1 MDARHEI
8 VAEAETVTE
17 ARQRAER
24 QVPRGMHVLSVKEN
38 WPARGTARAAGDEPT
53 AAQQQARALVP
64 VGARVVSERVLDA
77 GDEVSVY
84 AADAAGAAAQLHAR
98 YGAAVDAEPSHLTHN
113 GTRADSATALADR
126 PLVGLDEV
134 LYRAVLLKPFAEI
147 AYASRARVALTFG
160 TPAPRRPF
168 KR

>member
-38 WPARGTARAAGDEPT
+38 WPARGTARAVGDEPT
-53 AAQQQARALVP
+53 AAQQQARAQVP
-64 VGARVVSERVLDA
+64 AGARVVSERVLDA

-84 AADAAGAAAQLHAR
+84 AADADSAARQLHAR
-98 YGAAVDAEPSHLTHN
+98 YGAAVDAEVSHLSHN
-113 GTRADSATALADR
+113 GSRAGSALADR
-126 PLVGLDEV
+126 PLGGLDEV
-134 LYRAVLLKPFAEI
+134 LYRAVLLTPFAEV
-147 AYASRARVALTFG
+147 AYASSARVALTFG
-160 TPAPRRPF
+160 PPAPRRPF
-168 KR
+168 GR

>member
-8 VAEAETVTE
+8 VTEAETVTE

-38 WPARGTARAAGDEPT
+38 WPARGTARAAGEAP
-53 AAQQQARALVP
+53 AVAQQQARAQVP
-64 VGARVVSERVLDA
+64 AGARVVSERVLDA

-84 AADAAGAAAQLHAR
+84 AASEAAAAAQLLAT
-98 YGAAVDAEPSHLTHN
+98 YGEAVDSVPSHLTHD
-113 GTRADSATALADR
+113 GTRADYATPLADR
-126 PLVGLDEV
+126 PLGGLDEV
-134 LYRAVLLKPFAEI
+134 LYRAVLLKPFAEV

-160 TPAPRRPF
+160 PRSSR
-168 KR
+168 RHGNG

>member
-8 VAEAETVTE
+8 VAEAESVAE

-38 WPARGTARAAGDEPT
+38 WPERGTARAAGEAP
-53 AAQQQARALVP
+53 AVAQERARAQVP
-64 VGARVVSERVLDA
+64 AGATVVSERVLDA

-84 AADAAGAAAQLHAR
+84 AADAKAAEAQLVAT
-98 YGAAVDAEPSHLTHN
+98 YGDAVDGEASHLTHN
-113 GTRADSATALADR
+113 GTRAESANPLADR
-126 PLVGLDEV
+126 PLGGLDEV
-134 LYRAVLLKPFAEI
+134 LFRAVLRRPFAEI

-160 TPAPRRPF
+160 PPPPRRGSGG
-168 KR
+168 